1 MFEGLKWKS
10 AARRSAV
17 VIAIYLVLLYVLSRV
32 FPGSNFNLDSRAQIV
47 SLLVNAALFFFI
59 FTFVYALVERSRD
72 RRMAEAA
79 KQKKPGK
86 PSRGEG
92 DAEGD
97 AEADASSLK
106 GRHNPNT
113 SRKKSRRRR

>member
-17 VIAIYLVLLYVLSRV
+17 VIVIYLGLLYILGIA
-32 FPGSNFNLDSRAQIV
+32 FPGSSFSLDSRAQII
-47 SLLVNAALFFFI
+47 SLLVNATMFFFI
-59 FTFVYALVERSRD
+59 FTFVYALIERSRD

-79 KQKKPGK
+79 KQKKSGK
-86 PSRGEG
+86 SAKSG
-92 DAEGD
+92 DDSETN
-97 AEADASSLK
+97 ASTLK
-106 GRHNPNT
+106 GRPNPNT

>member
-17 VIAIYLVLLYVLSRV
+17 VIAIYLGLLYVLSRA
-32 FPGSNFNLDSRAQIV
+32 FPGSNFNLDSRAQII

-59 FTFVYALVERSRD
+59 FTLVYALVERSRD
-72 RRMAEAA
+72 RRMAGAA
-79 KQKKPGK
+79 KQKKPA
-86 PSRGEG
+86 R
-92 DAEGD
+92 GD
-97 AEADASSLK
+97 AEAEASSLK
-106 GRHNPNT
+106 GRPNPNT